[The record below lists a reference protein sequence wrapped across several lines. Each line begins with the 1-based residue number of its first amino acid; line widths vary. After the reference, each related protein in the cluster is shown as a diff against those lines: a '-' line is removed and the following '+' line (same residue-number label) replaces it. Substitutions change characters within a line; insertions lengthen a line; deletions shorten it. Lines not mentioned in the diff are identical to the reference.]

1 MTMPHFHSLNTTMV
15 AVHSGSF
22 SGSGRAALWKD
33 PGRIILSVVVPTY
46 NEEENIDIF
55 LKRIE
60 CILVDL
66 VEEFGGRYEILCVDD
81 GSEDQTVEKLIFH
94 RTRNPS
100 IKILCLS
107 RNFGKEIALSAG
119 LDHSEGAAVVPI
131 DVDLQDPPEVIPK
144 LFEKWLEGYDVVYA
158 TRDSRTTDSLV
169 KRTTSSWFYRVYN
182 TLSDT
187 SIPNDT
193 GDFRI
198 MDRRVIDA
206 LRVLP
211 ERNRFMKGLFS
222 WVGFR
227 QTGVNYQRE
236 PRVHGKSKWK
246 YWKLWNFALDGIAS
260 NSTLPLRM
268 WTYLGLIISILAFGY
283 AGFLIIKLVAMGVDT
298 PGYASL
304 MVTILFMGGINILTL
319 GIIGEYLGRIYTEVK
334 GRPLYLVRQSYG
346 LNSTR

>member
-1 MTMPHFHSLNTTMV
+1 MAPDHFSNTKV
-15 AVHSGSF
+15 ATRSDAY
-22 SGSGRAALWKD
+22 SGSGRADLWQGQ
-33 PGRIILSVVVPTY
+33 GRIILSVVVPTY
-46 NEEENIDIF
+46 NEGENIDIF
-55 LKRIE
+55 LERIE
-60 CILVDL
+60 GILVSL
-66 VEEFGGRYEILCVDD
+66 VEELDGNYEIICVDD
-81 GSEDQTVEKLIFH
+81 GSTDETVERLIFH
-94 RTRNPS
+94 RERNPS

-107 RNFGKEIALSAG
+107 RNFGKEIAMSAG
-119 LDHSEGAAVVPI
+119 LDHSGGAAVVPI

-144 LFEKWLEGYDVVYA
+144 LFEKWLEGYDIVYA
-158 TRDSRTTDSLV
+158 TRDSRVSDSLT
-169 KRTTSSWFYRVYN
+169 KRMTSSWFYRVYN
-182 TLSDT
+182 SLADT
-187 SIPNDT
+187 TIPNDT

-236 PRVHGKSKWK
+236 PRACGKTKWK
-246 YWKLWNFALDGIAS
+246 YWQLWNFALDGIAS
-260 NSTLPLRM
+260 HSTMPLRI
-268 WTYLGLIISILAFGY
+268 WTYLGLFISVLAFGY
-283 AGFLIIKLVAMGVDT
+283 AGFLVMRLVVMGVDT

-319 GIIGEYLGRIYTEVK
+319 GIMGEYLGRIYSEVK